1 MKMATLLRLG
11 GLAMAGL
18 AMLTACERPAGEPA
32 AKADAD
38 TATMAAPESST
49 PASPSLR
56 PSGMAQALTPDSNT
70 ELQMAASVI
79 KLDELNQQ
87 GDLTA
92 KLFGTAGGDPAM
104 NGLYTHIAFFDSVPD
119 GWRLFMLGDVLDY
132 TILAEAPGRVD
143 LELHESTMNDA
154 TGEIG
159 DRKRKVI
166 VTWTPGEGDTAPA
179 SVSVAPAD

>member
-1 MKMATLLRLG
+1 MTTLLRLG

-18 AMLTACERPAGEPA
+18 AMLAACERPAGEPA
-32 AKADAD
+32 AKADPD
-38 TATMAAPESST
+38 TATMAVPESST

-104 NGLYTHIAFFDSVPD
+104 NGLYTYIAFFDSVPD
-119 GWRLFMLGDVLDY
+119 GWRLFMLGMFWTTRSWQRLQDAW
-132 TILAEAPGRVD
+132 TWNCMKAP
-143 LELHESTMNDA
+143 
-154 TGEIG
+154 
-159 DRKRKVI
+159 
-166 VTWTPGEGDTAPA
+166 
-179 SVSVAPAD
+179 